1 MGADIADGDVCRAL
15 AMSGGGNNGAWEVGV
30 IYGLVNNGDPK
41 DFEYDVVSGVSAG
54 AMSTLVFAG
63 WEKGTEKELAQWGSD
78 LWKNMK
84 TSDIWI
90 DWPLGKV
97 SGATIMPGLL
107 DDSPLYHMLE
117 GIVKEFT
124 EFKRRIVIAA
134 VDVGTGEYTQF
145 TNDNIELY
153 ELPHAAVSS
162 ASIPGAFPHHIW
174 RMGNFMDGGTTYNIN
189 MEGAIQGCKDLGY
202 KESQIVIDV
211 MICGTPESLSA
222 EDKSGNSLDNFL
234 RRHDL
239 RKYWLDMDSTATSI
253 YGHPEVDVRYVI
265 KQSGAPFSGK
275 DELNFAGDF
284 TWSAQLNGRE
294 DGENAIKG
302 THGANVKEFI
312 NEWHADETVRA
323 SYPRVGDYVHSRATE
338 AYA

>member
-1 MGADIADGDVCRAL
+1 MG
-15 AMSGGGNNGAWEVGV
+15 
-30 IYGLVNNGDPK
+30 
-41 DFEYDVVSGVSAG
+41 
-54 AMSTLVFAG
+54 
-63 WEKGTEKELAQWGSD
+63 
-78 LWKNMK
+78 
-84 TSDIWI
+84 
-90 DWPLGKV
+90 
-97 SGATIMPGLL
+97 
-107 DDSPLYHMLE
+107 
-117 GIVKEFT
+117 
-124 EFKRRIVIAA
+124 
-134 VDVGTGEYTQF
+134 
-145 TNDNIELY
+145 NIELY

-222 EDKSGNSLDNFL
+222 EEKSGNSLDNFL

-253 YGHPEVDVRYVI
+253 YGHPEVDVRYV
-265 KQSGAPFSGK
+265 
-275 DELNFAGDF
+275 
-284 TWSAQLNGRE
+284 
-294 DGENAIKG
+294 
-302 THGANVKEFI
+302 KEFI

-323 SYPRVGDYVHSRATE
+323 SYHRVGDYVHSRATE